1 MICPN
6 KERFL
11 SEKRRLKIQIGN
23 LDKDNIPE
31 KLSNR
36 LKLINNRLAEIEK
49 IQKRTD
55 PANGGLHFTE
65 NAIRGD

>member
-6 KERFL
+6 KEKFL

-31 KLSNR
+31 KLSGR
-36 LKLINNRLAEIEK
+36 LKLINKKLAEIEK
-49 IQKRTD
+49 IQKTTD
-55 PANGGLHFTE
+55 PAKGLDETE
-65 NAIRGD
+65 YAICK